1 VLCYVKLGW
10 WNNFWDVDVNIGQSD
25 RIRVRV
31 PEAEVEFI
39 ERGRH
44 GYDPSRKFHKRGNT
58 RRQRKI
64 LGFREIR

>member
-1 VLCYVKLGW
+1 MNV
-10 WNNFWDVDVNIGQSD
+10 GQSD

-44 GYDPSRKFHKRGNT
+44 GYDPSRKVHQRGNT

-64 LGFREIR
+64 LVCARRWREPRKG

>member
-1 VLCYVKLGW
+1 MNV
-10 WNNFWDVDVNIGQSD
+10 GQSD

-44 GYDPSRKFHKRGNT
+44 GYDPSRKVHQRGNT